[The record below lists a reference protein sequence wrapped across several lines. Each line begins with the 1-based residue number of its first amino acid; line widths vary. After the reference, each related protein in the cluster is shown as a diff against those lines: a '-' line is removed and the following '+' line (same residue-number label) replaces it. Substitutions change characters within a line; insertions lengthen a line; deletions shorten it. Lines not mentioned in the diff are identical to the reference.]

1 MAKYKTYSVF
11 VDINPNDDDKG
22 IPIIHTQV
30 VSTSKEGAIKLT
42 LCSLA
47 NTLKGNKAKVIVTL
61 VSSWKIRKI
70 QCEIKPHKNN
80 GECVVRYPRA
90 GVKQ

>member
-1 MAKYKTYSVF
+1 MAKYKIYSVF
-11 VDINPNDDDKG
+11 IDLNPGDDHQE

-30 VSTSKEGAIKLT
+30 ASTSKEDAIKLA

-47 NTLKGNKAKVIVTL
+47 STLRGNKAKVIVTL
-61 VSSWKIRKI
+61 VSNWKPRKI